1 MKIHMP
7 ARLSLYHFISEVIGV
22 IRGIGTDIV
31 DIRRIKKA
39 IENPRFLREI
49 YTEEE
54 ISQTKG
60 RPASLAGNFAVKE
73 AVSKALGTGFR
84 GFGPRQIEVL
94 RMDSGAPYVRLFGEA
109 WKQMK
114 KQNIDRIFV
123 SMSHEAD
130 YAVAYAVAESDG
142 EEAGI

>member
-1 MKIHMP
+1 MIQ
-7 ARLSLYHFISEVIGV
+7 
-22 IRGIGTDIV
+22 GIGTDII

-39 IENPRFLREI
+39 IENSRFLQEI

-54 ISQTKG
+54 ISQTNR

-94 RMDSGAPYVRLFGEA
+94 RRDSGAPYVRLHGEA
-109 WKQMK
+109 LKRMREL
-114 KQNIDRIFV
+114 NINRIFV
-123 SMSHEAD
+123 SISHEAD
-130 YAVAYAVAESDG
+130 YAVGYAVAETG
-142 EEAGI
+142 REEAGL